1 MKLGW
6 VKQWLQAEGFAGVPR
21 WYFLMALP
29 IFYAAV
35 LIAAYW
41 KWDASLPI
49 AVNLENVA
57 ALSGGGLFPWLL
69 AFTHLHVEALHMIFS
84 MSINRREAQRA
95 AEAAEAAEQERS
107 AAEQERSAVERERS
121 AVERERSAAER
132 ERSAAERER
141 SAAER
146 ERSEL
151 RAWFQRNEARLPKD
165 LELPPGIDRNGT
177 GNGAE

>member
-1 MKLGW
+1 MKLRW

-29 IFYAAV
+29 IFYAAN

-41 KWDASLPI
+41 KWDASLPL
-49 AVNLENVA
+49 AVNLEKVA

-69 AFTHLHVEALHMIFS
+69 AFTHLHVEVLHMIFS

-95 AEAAEAAEQERS
+95 AEAEKRAAEVEGRAVAER
-107 AAEQERSAVERERS
+107 EQAAVERER
-121 AVERERSAAER
+121 AVAER
-132 ERSAAERER
+132 ERAVAERER
-141 SAAER
+141 A
-146 ERSEL
+146 EL

-165 LELPPGIDRNGT
+165 LEPPPGIDRNGSA
-177 GNGAE
+177 NGAE

>member
-1 MKLGW
+1 MKLRW

-41 KWDASLPI
+41 KWDASLPL
-49 AVNLENVA
+49 AVNLEKVA

-69 AFTHLHVEALHMIFS
+69 AFTHLHVEVLHMIFS

-95 AEAAEAAEQERS
+95 AEAAA
-107 AAEQERSAVERERS
+107 
-121 AVERERSAAER
+121 AAER
-132 ERSAAERER
+132 ERAAAERER
-141 SAAER
+141 A
-146 ERSEL
+146 EL
-151 RAWFQRNEARLPKD
+151 REWLKWFQRNEARLPKD
-165 LELPPGIDRNGT
+165 LEPPPGIDRNGP

>member
-35 LIAAYW
+35 LLAAYW
-41 KWDASLPI
+41 KWDASLPL
-49 AVNLENVA
+49 AVNLEKVA

-84 MSINRREAQRA
+84 MSVNRRE
-95 AEAAEAAEQERS
+95 
-107 AAEQERSAVERERS
+107 VERAEKR
-121 AVERERSAAER
+121 AAER
-132 ERSAAERER
+132 ERAAAERER
-141 SAAER
+141 A
-146 ERSEL
+146 EL

-165 LELPPGIDRNGT
+165 LEPPPGIDRNGP

>member
-1 MKLGW
+1 MKLRW

-41 KWDASLPI
+41 KWDVSLPL
-49 AVNLENVA
+49 AVNLEKVA

-95 AEAAEAAEQERS
+95 AEAEKRAAEAEERA
-107 AAEQERSAVERERS
+107 AAEREQAAVERER
-121 AVERERSAAER
+121 AVAER
-132 ERSAAERER
+132 ERAVAERER
-141 SAAER
+141 EALR
-146 ERSEL
+146 E
-151 RAWFQRNEARLPKD
+151 WFQRNEARLPKD
-165 LELPPGIDRNGT
+165 LEPPPGIDRNGPD
-177 GNGAE
+177 NGAE

>member
-1 MKLGW
+1 MKLRW

-41 KWDASLPI
+41 KWDASLPL
-49 AVNLENVA
+49 AVNLEKVA

-95 AEAAEAAEQERS
+95 AEAEKRAAEAEERAVAER
-107 AAEQERSAVERERS
+107 EQAAVERER
-121 AVERERSAAER
+121 AVAER
-132 ERSAAERER
+132 ERAVAERER
-141 SAAER
+141 EA
-146 ERSEL
+146 L

-165 LELPPGIDRNGT
+165 LEPPPGIDRNGP

>member
-35 LIAAYW
+35 LLAAYW
-41 KWDASLPI
+41 KWEASLPL
-49 AVNLENVA
+49 AVNLEKVA

-84 MSINRREAQRA
+84 MSINRREVERAEKRA
-95 AEAAEAAEQERS
+95 AEREQER
-107 AAEQERSAVERERS
+107 
-121 AVERERSAAER
+121 AAER
-132 ERSAAERER
+132 ERAVEERERVVAERER
-141 SAAER
+141 AVAER
-146 ERSEL
+146 ERAEL

-165 LELPPGIDRNGT
+165 FEPPPGIDRNGSD
-177 GNGAE
+177 NGVE

>member
-1 MKLGW
+1 MKLRW

-35 LIAAYW
+35 LLAAYW

-49 AVNLENVA
+49 AVNLEKIA

-95 AEAAEAAEQERS
+95 AEAEKRAAEAEERA
-107 AAEQERSAVERERS
+107 AAEREQAAVERER
-121 AVERERSAAER
+121 AVAER
-132 ERSAAERER
+132 ERAVAERER
-141 SAAER
+141 EALR
-146 ERSEL
+146 E
-151 RAWFQRNEARLPKD
+151 WFQRNEARLPKD
-165 LELPPGIDRNGT
+165 LEPPPGIDRNGSD
-177 GNGAE
+177 NGVE

>member
-35 LIAAYW
+35 LLAAYW
-41 KWDASLPI
+41 KWDAGLPLT
-49 AVNLENVA
+49 VNLEKVA

-95 AEAAEAAEQERS
+95 AEAAA
-107 AAEQERSAVERERS
+107 
-121 AVERERSAAER
+121 AAER
-132 ERSAAERER
+132 ERAVAERER
-141 SAAER
+141 A
-146 ERSEL
+146 EL
-151 RAWFQRNEARLPKD
+151 REWLKWFQRNEARLPKD
-165 LELPPGIDRNGT
+165 LEPPPGIDRNGP

>member
-1 MKLGW
+1 MKLRW

-41 KWDASLPI
+41 KWDVSLPL
-49 AVNLENVA
+49 AVNLEKVA

-69 AFTHLHVEALHMIFS
+69 AFTHLHVEVLHMIFS

-95 AEAAEAAEQERS
+95 AEAAA
-107 AAEQERSAVERERS
+107 
-121 AVERERSAAER
+121 AAER
-132 ERSAAERER
+132 ERAAAERER
-141 SAAER
+141 AAAER
-146 ERSEL
+146 EREEL
-151 RAWFQRNEARLPKD
+151 REWLKWFQRNEARLPKD
-165 LELPPGIDRNGT
+165 LEPPPGINRNGSN
-177 GNGAE
+177 NGVE

>member
-1 MKLGW
+1 MKLRW

-41 KWDASLPI
+41 KWDASLPL
-49 AVNLENVA
+49 AVNLEKVA

-95 AEAAEAAEQERS
+95 AEAEKRAAEAEER
-107 AAEQERSAVERERS
+107 AV
-121 AVERERSAAER
+121 AER
-132 ERSAAERER
+132 EQAAE
-141 SAAER
+141 
-146 ERSEL
+146 
-151 RAWFQRNEARLPKD
+151 N
-165 LELPPGIDRNGT
+165 
-177 GNGAE
+177 GNGP

>member
-35 LIAAYW
+35 LLAAYW

-49 AVNLENVA
+49 AVNLEKVA

-69 AFTHLHVEALHMIFS
+69 AFTHLHVEVLHMIFS

-95 AEAAEAAEQERS
+95 AEAEA
-107 AAEQERSAVERERS
+107 
-121 AVERERSAAER
+121 AAER
-132 ERSAAERER
+132 ERAAAERER
-141 SAAER
+141 AVSERERIVAER
-146 ERSEL
+146 EREEL
-151 RAWFQRNEARLPKD
+151 REWLKWFQRNEARLPKD
-165 LELPPGIDRNGT
+165 LEPPPGIDRNGT
-177 GNGAE
+177 DNGAE